1 MTDYLTKYRNYILER
16 LKDESCDFSRLLDY
30 HTEKLHQFQHERFIH
45 LLVTVLF
52 ALATVMTFIAVAVF
66 ETVVLIPLAVLF
78 LVLLIPY
85 IKHYFFL
92 ENTVQ
97 KLYKDY
103 DSIYS
108 KVYGMSQEDEK

>member
-1 MTDYLTKYRNYILER
+1 MTDYLTKYRKYILER
-16 LKDESCDFSRLLDY
+16 LEDESCDFSQLLDY

-66 ETVVLIPLAVLF
+66 ETVA
-78 LVLLIPY
+78 LIPY

-103 DSIYS
+103 DCIYR
-108 KVYGMSQEDEK
+108 KVYGISQEVEK